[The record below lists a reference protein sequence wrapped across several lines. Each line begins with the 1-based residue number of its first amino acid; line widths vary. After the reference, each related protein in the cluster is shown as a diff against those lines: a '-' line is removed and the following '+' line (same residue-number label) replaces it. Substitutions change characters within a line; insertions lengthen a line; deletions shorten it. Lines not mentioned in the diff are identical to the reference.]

1 METGAYGM
9 YPRYTQNGGLKRRR
23 YNVGRYLRRKYLTRG
38 LRQRPINQFTYPKT
52 RVGKYTKTQLVSTK
66 CTYQTKVI
74 LENLSTAYQF
84 ATTNQF
90 LNMNTILA
98 GSPEFA
104 SRVTQYSYFMIN
116 GMQCKFTRR
125 WVDPI
130 TTGAGQAFNSITEGL
145 SMLSVNFYPNLA
157 SQTVGQ
163 SVENADSSWK
173 VSPFIQGVQSHYQ
186 PFPKNFTT
194 GSNSYGLGVWN
205 AANGYTNISG
215 ELAIYNDPGASAGTL
230 NVAIWDVE
238 INVYAAFCN
247 NTGA

>member
-1 METGAYGM
+1 MEKY
-9 YPRYTQNGGLKRRR
+9 NGNNMIRRRR
-23 YNVGRYLRRKYLTRG
+23 YNIGSYITRKYNGTLYRNRT
-38 LRQRPINQFTYPKT
+38 LKPFSYNKT
-52 RVGKYTKTQLVSTK
+52 RTGKYTKTQLVSAK
-66 CTYQTKVI
+66 CTYQSRII

-84 ATTNQF
+84 GTTNQY
-90 LNMNTILA
+90 LNLSTILS
-98 GSPEFA
+98 GSAEFA
-104 SRVTQYSYFMIN
+104 SRVTQYSYFKIS
-116 GMQCKFTRR
+116 GMQVIFTRR

-145 SMLSVNFYPNLA
+145 SMMSVNFYPNLA

-173 VSPFIQGVQSHYQ
+173 VSPFIQGAQSHYQ

-194 GSNSYGLGVWN
+194 GPNSYGLGVWN

-230 NVAIWDVE
+230 QVGIWDMEVN
-238 INVYAAFCN
+238 IYAAFCN